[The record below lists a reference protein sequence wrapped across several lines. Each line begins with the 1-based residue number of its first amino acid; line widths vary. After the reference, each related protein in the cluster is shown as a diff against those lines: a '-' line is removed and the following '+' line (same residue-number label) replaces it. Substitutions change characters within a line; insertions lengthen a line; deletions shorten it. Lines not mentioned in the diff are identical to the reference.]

1 MLIQRKQALK
11 LVCRYVQAG
20 TPLIGPIHFA
30 PKAFPIQFQTQTS
43 LFNYHSC
50 YDQYSGRGFATSNGE
65 EPNGEEGKQE
75 GTKDKKW
82 SQSKTTQI
90 LGLIISATAL
100 GCGTLWAIKH
110 YIANP
115 NSPSQPA
122 PNTLTSNEKP
132 LASSSQKTYPSSL
145 IFRYKNLIKIDRDT
159 ANEFFNREEE
169 LSYLKD
175 ILVDEENIKDPQM
188 YVMMGYNKCG
198 KTTMINHFLAN
209 HYPKDY
215 PPYIYIHLKEV
226 QVGSVE
232 EFLEKLKVK
241 ILRAFGE
248 NGIDKANNN
257 WRIKQVNLGGKF
269 EAKILGNPVEG
280 DVTMEVILGRMK
292 SKEYDVKKSLIDDLK
307 TLITDVQNKDEKGR
321 PVLIVIDEI
330 NALKDILAPGE
341 DKQDIKLFKSFIN
354 MLEDVTKNKKT
365 ANVLFCSTDSAVKF
379 MFEDTG
385 LNWYRYFRPFYIG
398 NKHTLLITLG
408 FMNEEQMMKYL
419 QEKVKL
425 EKDLATTIWN
435 YVGGDFNI
443 WWNVVGKPR
452 SLRSEEDFKKTCE
465 NEMELAIA
473 AITPTNFTI
482 PYGTYITKEQQI
494 ILEKIYV
501 LLKESSE
508 KRDQKMVNYKEMRRT
523 YGDENINELVKAGAL
538 FLIQGDYI
546 SQDRTIA
553 KRTPVLVANCPIHQI
568 AIDEYV
574 EDMMREDKEKAEIQR
589 NKKVQKEDPEKGI

>member
-122 PNTLTSNEKP
+122 PNTLTSNSKP

-145 IFRYKNLIKIDRDT
+145 IFRCKDLIELDLDS

-175 ILVDEENIKDPQM
+175 ILVAEKSIKDPQM

-215 PPYIYIHLKEV
+215 PPYIYIHLKEH
-226 QVGSVE
+226 QIGSIE

-248 NGIDKANNN
+248 NGIDKANNK
-257 WRIKQVNLGGKF
+257 WWIKQVNLGGKF
-269 EAKILGNPVEG
+269 GAKILGNPVEG

-292 SKEYDVKKSLIDDLK
+292 SKEYDVRKSLIDDLK
-307 TLITDVQNKDEKGR
+307 ELIRQANKMDEKGR

-330 NALKDILAPGE
+330 NKLKGILAMSE
-341 DKQDIKLFKSFIN
+341 DNRILFKDFIN

-365 ANVLFCSTDSAVKF
+365 ANVLFCSTDSSVKF

-385 LNWYRYFRPFYIG
+385 LGWDRYFRPFYIG

-408 FMNEEQMMKYL
+408 FMNEEQMMRYF

-425 EKDLATTIWN
+425 EKHMATVAWN
-435 YVGGDFNI
+435 YVGGDFNY